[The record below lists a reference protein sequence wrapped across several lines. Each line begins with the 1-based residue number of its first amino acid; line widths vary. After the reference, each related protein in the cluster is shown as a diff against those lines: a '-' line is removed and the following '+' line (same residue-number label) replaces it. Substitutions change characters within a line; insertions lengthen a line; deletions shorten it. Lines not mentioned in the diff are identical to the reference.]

1 MGKEMIILLH
11 STSLL
16 QEFKNA
22 MREDTLDYT
31 IYSSNVKRKRPT
43 PRKSSRSAKK
53 AVAYNEDDDDDD
65 DGDRGWNGGG
75 SSGMTARRLNYSTRN
90 SNRR

>member
-1 MGKEMIILLH
+1 MQG
-11 STSLL
+11 
-16 QEFKNA
+16 FKNA

-53 AVAYNEDDDDDD
+53 AVAYNDDD
-65 DGDRGWNGGG
+65 DGDEDDDDRGWNGGG
-75 SSGMTARRLNYSTRN
+75 GRGMTARRLNYSTRN

>member
-1 MGKEMIILLH
+1 
-11 STSLL
+11 
-16 QEFKNA
+16 

-65 DGDRGWNGGG
+65 DGDGGWNGGG